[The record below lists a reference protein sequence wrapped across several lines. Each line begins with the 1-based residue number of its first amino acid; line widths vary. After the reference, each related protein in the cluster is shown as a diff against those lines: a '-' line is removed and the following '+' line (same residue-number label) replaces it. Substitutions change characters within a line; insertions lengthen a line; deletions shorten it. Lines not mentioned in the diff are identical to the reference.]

1 MKESISRSFQE
12 FAWKLISYDCMY
24 LSIFLVQF
32 PEVSCKSIVACCSG
46 NSFYG
51 HFARLALAIC
61 LKIVIKF
68 QVKKKIK
75 IPQARKTELF
85 LDTTISLLFLSMSE
99 HMAQI
104 FWLFYK
110 NLECI

>member
-32 PEVSCKSIVACCSG
+32 PEVSCKSIVACCSD

-68 QVKKKIK
+68 QVKKKK
-75 IPQARKTELF
+75 
-85 LDTTISLLFLSMSE
+85 
-99 HMAQI
+99 
-104 FWLFYK
+104 
-110 NLECI
+110 